1 MNGMEW
7 NGMEQLAGQKNSI
20 IKEGD
25 LPKYCNL
32 SDGGLNLS
40 GPVEIF
46 RGLRVDREQMPATHQ
61 DTV

>member
-7 NGMEQLAGQKNSI
+7 NGMEQLAGQKNSIIKNIIIKNSI

-40 GPVEIF
+40 GPVGIF
-46 RGLRVDREQMPATHQ
+46 RGLRVDR
-61 DTV
+61 